1 MKKYSKLFIVFFL
14 CSIILTG
21 CNTSKEE
28 AKVYY
33 LNFKP
38 EVADVWEEIAELYTQ
53 ETGVEVKILTAP
65 SNGNAQALKAEIAKR
80 DAPTIFQING
90 PVEFEDWKNYCVDL
104 SDTELYSW
112 LKDKSMAIS
121 DETGVYGMPYVVE
134 GYGIIYNDAIMQK
147 YFSLAS
153 RSTKYKSMDEINTY
167 AKLEEVVKDMTE
179 HKNELGIQGVFG
191 STSFFKG
198 EDWRWQ
204 THLTNLPIYYEYK
217 VVL

>member
-80 DAPTIFQING
+80 DAPTIFQIFIFLLLF
-90 PVEFEDWKNYCVDL
+90 P
-104 SDTELYSW
+104 
-112 LKDKSMAIS
+112 
-121 DETGVYGMPYVVE
+121 
-134 GYGIIYNDAIMQK
+134 
-147 YFSLAS
+147 FSA
-153 RSTKYKSMDEINTY
+153 
-167 AKLEEVVKDMTE
+167 
-179 HKNELGIQGVFG
+179 
-191 STSFFKG
+191 
-198 EDWRWQ
+198 WRCF
-204 THLTNLPIYYEYK
+204 
-217 VVL
+217 